1 MNAGHDDSERIVT
14 TYGDDSARSPH
25 RRRSRLSPRQQK
37 AGAVV
42 LVALVLAGV
51 AVAVAAWSRSPQP
64 DVTLPISSAG
74 AVVTAS
80 PSLAVPGRDAPVP
93 SAPVATKVTE
103 PVPGRTPG
111 KSPSPTATK
120 KKPVDTSTDV
130 ARGKPVQE
138 SGHTEVYQGRNV
150 TDGSSTSYWEGPG
163 NTFPAS
169 VTIDLGQVASLGRV
183 VLELPPRAEWNSRVQ
198 TLSVSGSADGHTFST
213 LSGSAPHTFDAATG
227 NKVTLRFT
235 RTQKRFLKVVITAN
249 AGWPAGQL
257 SEVEAYAG

>member
-1 MNAGHDDSERIVT
+1 MNAGNDDGERIVT
-14 TYGDDSARSPH
+14 TYGDDSARSPR
-25 RRRSRLSPRQQK
+25 RRRSYLSPWQQK
-37 AGAVV
+37 AGAAV

-51 AVAVAAWSRSPQP
+51 ALAVASWSRSPRP
-64 DVTLPISSAG
+64 DVALPISSAG
-74 AVVTAS
+74 AVVTAPS
-80 PSLAVPGRDAPVP
+80 PVAVPGQDVTVP
-93 SAPVATKVTE
+93 SAPVATKATE
-103 PVPGRTPG
+103 PVPGRTPS
-111 KSPSPTATK
+111 KSPSPAATSA
-120 KKPVDTSTDV
+120 KPPGTSTDV

-150 TDGSSTSYWEGPG
+150 TDGSATSYWEGPE

-169 VTIDLGQVASLGRV
+169 VTIDLGRAAPLGRV
-183 VLELPPRAEWNSRVQ
+183 VLELPPIAEWNSRVQ

-235 RTQKRFLKVVITAN
+235 RTEKRFLKVVITAN

-257 SEVEAYAG
+257 SEVEAYGG